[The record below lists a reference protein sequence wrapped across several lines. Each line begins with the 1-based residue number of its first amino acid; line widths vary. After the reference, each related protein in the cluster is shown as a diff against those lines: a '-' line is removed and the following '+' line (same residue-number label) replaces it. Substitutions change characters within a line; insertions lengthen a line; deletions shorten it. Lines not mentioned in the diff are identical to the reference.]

1 MLINAR
7 QVLVSELTFALNIDL
22 PATEARLTEVLA

>member
-1 MLINAR
+1 
-7 QVLVSELTFALNIDL
+7 LVSELTFALNIDL

>member
-7 QVLVSELTFALNIDL
+7 NVLVSELTFALDL
-22 PATEARLTEVLA
+22 DVPATENRLTEVLA